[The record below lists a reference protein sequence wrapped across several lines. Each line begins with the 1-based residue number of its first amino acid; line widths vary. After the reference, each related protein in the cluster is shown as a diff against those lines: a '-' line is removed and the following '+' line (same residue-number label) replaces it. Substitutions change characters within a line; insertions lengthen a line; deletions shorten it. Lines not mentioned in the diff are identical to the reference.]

1 MYLDG
6 LLGAIDMSFVI
17 EMELQTDKDVSFE
30 EINECLMY
38 SHRKTLLVPYT
49 SQIIRGKQKHHINY
63 FVDFLPDYKSVE
75 HLKKRLNT
83 ILLSLGIV
91 IEELYITSTVLN

>member
-1 MYLDG
+1 
-6 LLGAIDMSFVI
+6 MSFVI
-17 EMELQTDKDVSFE
+17 EMELLTDKDVSFE

-38 SHRKTLLVPYT
+38 SRRKTLLFPQT
-49 SQIIRGKQKHHINY
+49 SQIVRGKQKHRINY
-63 FVDFLPDYKSVE
+63 FVEFLPEYKSIE

-91 IEELYITSTVLN
+91 IKELHITSTIIDYN